1 MHVAELGEA
10 AARRASL
17 ADRRSHNLQRI
28 DGNGHLKSRL
38 WMLIV
43 LCLLGCSGAD
53 PVSHDLD
60 GATNKSGAKAS
71 DEEKRLSTN
80 DNAFAVD
87 RGIVEQVEARVEE
100 LSGKIAYDDDG
111 RILGIEIP
119 ESSATDED
127 VALFAQ
133 CKNLQSLS
141 LHSAF
146 LENDALLH
154 AATLPR
160 LTKLAIRF
168 ANITDE
174 GLVHLQHSKDLEL
187 LDLRGCVQIS
197 DAGLVHVAGLTN
209 LRVLLLQTPAVTDEG
224 VVQLTS
230 LKKLEALSLEHCAV
244 TEKGLDIV
252 AQFPRL
258 RDLSLMENQI
268 LEDAH
273 LKPLGALTGLTDLS
287 LRWTPIDGS
296 GMTHLTSLNEL
307 ERLNLAQTSA
317 GDVALESIRD
327 CDKMQWLS
335 LWQTAVTD
343 DGLKNLVQMQKLRH
357 LDLKNTSTSDVGLQH
372 VSQLENLEHLDLQQT
387 FVSDA
392 GLAHLDKIPKLQHL
406 DLTVTVV
413 TPEGVERLQAALP
426 DCNIVWQ

>member
-1 MHVAELGEA
+1 M
-10 AARRASL
+10 
-17 ADRRSHNLQRI
+17 
-28 DGNGHLKSRL
+28 KSRL
-38 WMLIV
+38 GTLIV
-43 LCLLGCSGAD
+43 LCLLGCSSGN
-53 PVSHDLD
+53 PVSQDLD
-60 GATNKSGAKAS
+60 GATNHSGAKTS
-71 DEEKRLSTN
+71 VEEKRSPAN
-80 DNAFAVD
+80 DKTFAVD
-87 RGIVEQVEARVEE
+87 SDIVEQVEARVEE
-100 LSGKIAYDDDG
+100 LGGTIDYDDG
-111 RILGIEIP
+111 RIVGIDIP
-119 ESSATDED
+119 ESSATDD
-127 VALFAQ
+127 DAALFAQ
-133 CKNLQSLS
+133 CKHLQSLS

-174 GLVHLQHSKDLEL
+174 GLMHLQDSVDLEI
-187 LDLRGCVQIS
+187 LDLRGCVQIT

-209 LRVLLLQTPAVTDEG
+209 LRVLQLQTPAVTDAG
-224 VVQLTS
+224 VVQLAG
-230 LKKLEALSLEHCAV
+230 LKKLESLSLEHCAV
-244 TEKGLDIV
+244 TEQGLAIV
-252 AQFPRL
+252 AQLPRV

-296 GMTHLTSLNEL
+296 GMTYLTSLNEM
-307 ERLNLAQTSA
+307 ERLNLGQTNA
-317 GDVALESIRD
+317 GDIALESIRD

-343 DGLKNLVQMQKLRH
+343 DGLKNLVQMQELRH
-357 LDLKNTSTSDVGLQH
+357 LDLKNTSTSDVGLEH
-372 VSQLENLEHLDLQQT
+372 ISQLKELEHLDLQQT

-392 GLAHLDKIPKLQHL
+392 GLAQLTELPKLKHL